1 MLARG
6 CLHRDMR
13 CGFDGGQDEA
23 EALFGG
29 QVVKLEVE
37 GTRLEAVLRDFVKL
51 QVPEVWGRTVLKDSM
66 KWQVILWGVKLHQ
79 KSSCHQ
85 TGIVY

>member
-6 CLHRDMR
+6 CFDRDMR
-13 CGFDGGQDEA
+13 CEFDREQDEA

-37 GTRLEAVLRDFVKL
+37 GTRLEAVLRDFVKS

-66 KWQVILWGVKLHQ
+66 KWQVILCGA
-79 KSSCHQ
+79 
-85 TGIVY
+85 